1 MYRMRCVRHR
11 EEVDVHPA
19 EGAGHLVQRLRGA
32 RQPHERYQQVHVELV
47 RVPQGRKLG
56 HQRVVR
62 TPEPIGDLFRRQ
74 PGRGRAWQAAGRR
87 PMFGVPS
94 FMPNSPFRLR
104 DSGGMPG

>member
-1 MYRMRCVRHR
+1 MHRMRGVRHR

-32 RQPHERYQQVHVELV
+32 RQPHERYQQVHIELV

-74 PGRGRAWQAAGRR
+74 P
-87 PMFGVPS
+87 
-94 FMPNSPFRLR
+94 
-104 DSGGMPG
+104 